1 MNRLFGVEAERVLAV
16 LDATTDALTTLS
28 HIPQRVDPTLV
39 RELNE
44 RGASRL
50 GEAVRTLW
58 RLEEGQVRHQPMA
71 EPPADSHARFVV
83 LDGRVYVTV
92 WLCVGVAAYLCLAV
106 CVVLVPCGG
115 ACWLAGCGLSPG
127 I

>member
-58 RLEEGQVRHQPMA
+58 RLEEGQVRHPSPWQSLPRTHM
-71 EPPADSHARFVV
+71 PV
-83 LDGRVYVTV
+83 L
-92 WLCVGVAAYLCLAV
+92 LCWACVCDCVALCGCGGVPVSGL
-106 CVVLVPCGG
+106 CVVLVPC